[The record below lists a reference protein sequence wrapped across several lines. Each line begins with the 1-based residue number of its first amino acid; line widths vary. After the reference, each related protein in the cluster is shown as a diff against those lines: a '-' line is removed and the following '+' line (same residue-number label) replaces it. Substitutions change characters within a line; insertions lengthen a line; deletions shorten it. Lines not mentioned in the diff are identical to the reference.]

1 MTRVVLAFA
10 GEAPAAGEAR
20 TGMIRAAANSGDEAP
35 VEILR
40 NAMGKKGQGNA
51 PKHRDATEPGR
62 GGGNLLEPPES
73 SKCGGG

>member
-1 MTRVVLAFA
+1 MN
-10 GEAPAAGEAR
+10 
-20 TGMIRAAANSGDEAP
+20 RAAVDSGEEGP
-35 VEILR
+35 VGLLR